1 QVAVR
6 RERGR
11 VETEPNPNL
20 SVHSL
25 TMRTDLEGGFML
37 RRSWLAPLCGLIVVL
52 AVASFGVGGKGE
64 NRNADDQGT
73 EKADTQSLA
82 GKPAPDWSF
91 PVLGNTKNVKLSELK
106 GNVVMMDY
114 WATWCP
120 PCRASLPHVNDFAN
134 DKALAE
140 KGLRV
145 FAINDKETPDKAK

>member
-1 QVAVR
+1 DALIAHNSRRLRFPLGVIWRTILREIRLRCAVSAAAWKR
-6 RERGR
+6 N
-11 VETEPNPNL
+11 PNPNL

-37 RRSWLAPLCGLIVVL
+37 RRSWLASVCGRIVVL
-52 AVASFGVGGKGE
+52 AVASFAVGGKGK
-64 NRNADDQGT
+64 NPNADDQGK
-73 EKADTQSLA
+73 EKADTQSLV

-120 PCRASLPHVNDFAN
+120 PCRA
-134 DKALAE
+134 
-140 KGLRV
+140 
-145 FAINDKETPDKAK
+145 